1 MDRKAFAKDL
11 ANYELMLAQYN
22 EDKRKW
28 GGLRDLAAVALRKT
42 VGDTHDELEALYDS
56 SGLVPRQFRNPD
68 ALGMRTFS
76 WTA

>member
-28 GGLRDLAAVALRKT
+28 GGTAR
-42 VGDTHDELEALYDS
+42 S
-56 SGLVPRQFRNPD
+56 SCRGAEEDGGRHSR
-68 ALGMRTFS
+68 
-76 WTA
+76 